1 VADAT
6 RKVTT
11 RFDGNANDLVRAA
24 DRGGDA
30 LERFARRAR
39 LATLGIGALA
49 TGALALGPALLP
61 ILAAATAATIGL
73 SGALAGAGAA
83 MGVFGAVV
91 IGNFLKA
98 KEVIDEVKA
107 AQKRLDA
114 ADTTAQR
121 KAAADDLADAQKKL
135 TGDLGKTAAAYIKLD
150 KAWSDFLKKNEP
162 RSTAGLTALFSTLA
176 LVVPKL
182 QPLFDVAATA
192 AEKFFKPFQDA
203 VTGGT
208 FDKFVA
214 FLSTQAG
221 PALDSLSGII
231 RNVGVGL
238 ANMLVG
244 FAPVGQSLLDWLEEI
259 TLKFRQWSE
268 DLDPTGSGF
277 GAFIEYVKTNGPQ
290 LGETLG
296 QVGDALVTI
305 AEAVGPL
312 APLSLALAAGL
323 AGIVAAIPPDV
334 LGGIV
339 VAIIAINTA
348 LAGMN
353 LVLLANPISLIV
365 LAIGGLIVALTSLWQ
380 TSQTA
385 REVMVNV
392 FANIG
397 GAVLQFAEIA
407 IQGLSFVIENM
418 LSFIGT
424 LVTVTAKAADAMG
437 MDAVA
442 ENLRESAGE
451 IDEFKNSVVGNMDA
465 AVGKIDEWQAALEAM
480 PKEVR
485 LKGEIADLK
494 AKIADAKANIKT
506 VPVSHQTAILAE
518 TRRMEGQLRRAQ
530 FLIDAMHGKTIT
542 ISVRTNIPAGLTA
555 RSIEYYTRRQHGGP
569 VLPGRTYL
577 VGEKGPEVLTMGSH
591 SGFVTANDK
600 IGGGFDERKLAGA
613 VAAAINGATLVI
625 DDRGRGRLLAREAD
639 LYARAG

>member
-1 VADAT
+1 VPVADAT

-39 LATLGIGALA
+39 LATLGIGTLA

-61 ILAAATAATIGL
+61 ILAAATAAAIGL

-91 IGNFLKA
+91 LGNFLKA

-150 KAWSDFLKKNEP
+150 TAWSNFLKKNEP

-176 LVVPKL
+176 LIVPKL

-192 AEKFFKPFQDA
+192 AERFFKPFQDA

-214 FLSTQAG
+214 FLATQAG

-244 FAPVGQSLLDWLEEI
+244 FAPVGQSLLDWIEEV

-268 DLDPTGSGF
+268 DLDPKGTGF
-277 GAFIEYVKTNGPQ
+277 GAFIEYVKSNGPQ
-290 LGETLG
+290 LGDLLAEL
-296 QVGDALVTI
+296 GDALVTI
-305 AEAVGPL
+305 AEAIGPL
-312 APLSLALAAGL
+312 APLSLALAEGL

-339 VAIIAINTA
+339 VGIVAVNAA
-348 LAGMN
+348 LAAMN
-353 LVLLANPISLIV
+353 LILLANPISITV
-365 LAIGGLIVALTSLWQ
+365 LAIAGLVAALVTLWQ

-385 REVMVNV
+385 REVLTDV
-392 FANIG
+392 FVALGQSTLHWVEI
-397 GAVLQFAEIA
+397 VLQ
-407 IQGLSFVIENM
+407 GMRFVIENM

-424 LVTVTAKAADAMG
+424 LVTVAAKAADALG
-437 MDAVA
+437 MEGTAD
-442 ENLRESAGE
+442 NLRNAADE
-451 IDEFKNSVVGNMDA
+451 IDQFKNSVVANMDA
-465 AVGKIDEWQAALEAM
+465 AVGKIDEWQGALEAM

-485 LKGEIADLK
+485 LRGEISDLK
-494 AKIADAKANIKT
+494 ARIDEAKARIKT
-506 VPVSHQTAILAE
+506 VPEEHRTALFADIKRLE
-518 TRRMEGQLRRAQ
+518 NQLRRAQ
-530 FLIDAMHGKTIT
+530 FLIDTMRGKTVTIT
-542 ISVRTNIPAGLTA
+542 AKVDIPAGI
-555 RSIEYYTRRQHGGP
+555 SIRQLMEGRAAGGP

-577 VGEKGPEVLTMGSH
+577 VGEKGPEVLTMGSR
-591 SGFVTANDK
+591 SGFVTPNETSSQPVDEHA
-600 IGGGFDERKLAGA
+600 IERALRRAFD
-613 VAAAINGATLVI
+613 GATIFV
-625 DDRGRGRLLAREAD
+625 DDRGRGRIIAREAD